1 MFLSAI
7 NDLTHLLSEIDTS
20 LILGVSVTAL
30 VTYILF
36 NAAQVATILKL
47 SENLPY
53 SKLKKAFLSALV
65 FIPMIGL
72 YVSLSIIA
80 ATKGRAALEQK
91 KMTSSD
97 KAQSSEVLT

>member
-1 MFLSAI
+1 MFLSVI
-7 NDLTHLLSEIDTS
+7 NDLTHLLGEIDTS

-72 YVSLSIIA
+72 YISLSVIA
-80 ATKGRAALEQK
+80 ATKGRDALEKAKTKQSQSEA
-91 KMTSSD
+91 SSL
-97 KAQSSEVLT
+97 S